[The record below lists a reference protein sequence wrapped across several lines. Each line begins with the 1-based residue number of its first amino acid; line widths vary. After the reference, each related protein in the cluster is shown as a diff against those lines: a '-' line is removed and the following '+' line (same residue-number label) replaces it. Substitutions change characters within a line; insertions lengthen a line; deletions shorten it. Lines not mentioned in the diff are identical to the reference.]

1 MRGSRPSRIRI
12 ACGKTVK
19 KNDPLDP
26 TERGFG
32 EYFVYVKMPLI
43 PAVQNSDQEFINM
56 LIDSTKKCYTQ
67 KYLTE
72 TRKVTTAGLAIDKR

>member
-1 MRGSRPSRIRI
+1 MIRY
-12 ACGKTVK
+12 
-19 KNDPLDP
+19 DP

-43 PAVQNSDQEFINM
+43 PAVQIPAVQNSDQEFIDM

-67 KYLTE
+67 KNLSE